1 MEGAPRASQDASSEM
16 NVDDGGTA
24 ARVNVLIMGPPRLCT
39 YHALIKYMGK
49 GGKEIGQGVFQVDV
63 QKVSCGG
70 GPSSLLGGTGGACM
84 LSERRRG
91 SELVMRQRGEMSVGG
106 SNRGSVS
113 FTLGVKARMRAEDG
127 SSLLLP
133 QG

>member
-1 MEGAPRASQDASSEM
+1 
-16 NVDDGGTA
+16 
-24 ARVNVLIMGPPRLCT
+24 
-39 YHALIKYMGK
+39 MGK

-91 SELVMRQRGEMSVGG
+91 SELVMRQRGEVSVGG